1 MSSLTT
7 LARPYAKAAFELAQ
21 TDNNLALW
29 DELLGAVTT
38 ATADEGMANWLESP
52 QSTPEQA
59 VELLSSVLGS
69 SVPGG
74 DVDARFLG
82 FVGVLADNDR
92 LSLSTEI
99 ARLFGQLRQD
109 AEKRLH
115 VRVVSAVTLADE
127 QAERIKAALAKRFD
141 RDITLQNDVDPEVLG
156 GAIIYAGDQVIDGSL
171 VGRLKRLEASLN

>member
-21 TDNNLALW
+21 SDSNLALW
-29 DELLGAVTT
+29 DELLGAVAT
-38 ATADEGMANWLESP
+38 ATADERMAEWLESP

-59 VELLSSVLGS
+59 VKVISSVLGD
-69 SVPGG
+69 

-82 FVGVLADNDR
+82 FIGVLADNDR
-92 LSLSTEI
+92 LSLSTEM
-99 ARLFGQLRQD
+99 ARLFGQLRQE

-115 VRVVSAVTLADE
+115 VRVVSAVGLADE